1 MKDRK
6 LLNIELGRVSP
17 EQYKDLP
24 ESGVCVVLDNI
35 RSAHNVGSVSGCA
48 ESARSR
54 RLRRFTSP
62 RWGLSSVWIGCM
74 RRRRWM
80 LSGS

>member
-35 RSAHNVGSVSGCA
+35 RSAHNVGNLRGPAVSGDSQVRA
-48 ESARSR
+48 
-54 RLRRFTSP
+54 
-62 RWGLSSVWIGCM
+62 GG
-74 RRRRWM
+74 
-80 LSGS
+80 